1 MAFDPISAGIG
12 LVSGLL
18 GSGGGSDGP
27 DIPRWMRN
35 AGKRTEFQPY
45 TLRTGVGSTAGG
57 FKKGG
62 APTVSIDPQLE
73 ALRQQGF
80 GRAGGFFDRAGVALD
95 RPVGEV
101 TGFGNVDELT
111 RQRFEQQRALLDPAF
126 QQQQAQLKEGL
137 FGSGRLGL
145 QLAAQGAG
153 AGGQGFVNPDAF
165 GLARAQSQT
174 LSEAAQAARQGALAE
189 EGVRFDSGL
198 RELAMNEQLQE
209 QRQAGLLG
217 MGSGMLGLG
226 QSVSEMEENLIR
238 LGLSAEAARSAAS
251 ASAAGAGAS
260 ALNAAN
266 QYTPTEGLG
275 SQLLG
280 AAVSGFA
287 QSGGIQDLID

>member
-1 MAFDPISAGIG
+1 
-12 LVSGLL
+12 
-18 GSGGGSDGP
+18 
-27 DIPRWMRN
+27 
-35 AGKRTEFQPY
+35 
-45 TLRTGVGSTAGG
+45 
-57 FKKGG
+57 
-62 APTVSIDPQLE
+62 
-73 ALRQQGF
+73 
-80 GRAGGFFDRAGVALD
+80 
-95 RPVGEV
+95 
-101 TGFGNVDELT
+101 
-111 RQRFEQQRALLDPAF
+111 
-126 QQQQAQLKEGL
+126 
-137 FGSGRLGL
+137 
-145 QLAAQGAG
+145 
-153 AGGQGFVNPDAF
+153 
-165 GLARAQSQT
+165 
-174 LSEAAQAARQGALAE
+174 
-189 EGVRFDSGL
+189 GVRFDSGL